1 MATKKAAKSKSS
13 AKAVKKAAKR
23 AKPAKKA
30 ITQSAKLALR
40 NKDAKRTDSQLA
52 SSKKE
57 APKKA
62 SVTSSA
68 PRPKAHTHSKDKKK
82 VIQTF
87 AMHEKDTGS
96 APVQVA
102 ILTSRIDA
110 LQSHLKDHPK
120 DNHSRKGLLQMV
132 GKRRKH
138 LDYLKD
144 RKPDE
149 YEKLIKDLGL
159 RK

>member
-1 MATKKAAKSKSS
+1 MATKKAAK
-13 AKAVKKAAKR
+13 KAPAKAAKKTAKA

-30 ITQSAKLALR
+30 SKAVKAESKKAMQRPASAGGH
-40 NKDAKRTDSQLA
+40 D
-52 SSKKE
+52 SKKE

-96 APVQVA
+96 AQVQVA

-110 LQSHLKDHPK
+110 LQAHLKDHPK

-138 LDYLKD
+138 LDYLRD
-144 RKPDE
+144 RKPEE

>member
-1 MATKKAAKSKSS
+1 MATKKALKSKSS
-13 AKAVKKAAKR
+13 AKAVKKAAK
-23 AKPAKKA
+23 AVKPAKKA
-30 ITQSAKLALR
+30 VKIVKAEPKKAEQK
-40 NKDAKRTDSQLA
+40 KVEK
-52 SSKKE
+52 KKE

-62 SVTSSA
+62 STVASA
-68 PRPKAHTHSKDKKK
+68 PLAKAHVPSIDKKK

-110 LQSHLKDHPK
+110 LQAHLKDHPK